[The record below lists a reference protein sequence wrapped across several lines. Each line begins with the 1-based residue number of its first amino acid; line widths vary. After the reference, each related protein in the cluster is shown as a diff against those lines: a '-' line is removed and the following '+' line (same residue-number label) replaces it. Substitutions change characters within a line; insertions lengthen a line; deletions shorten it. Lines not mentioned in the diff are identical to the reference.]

1 MISVYVC
8 VGYISFLLKAELS
21 ADTDSGGG
29 GLERRSQG
37 GEKGETGKKGREES
51 RAR

>member
-21 ADTDSGGG
+21 ADTDSGGWRVRKEKSRRR
-29 GLERRSQG
+29 ERGDREKRKR
-37 GEKGETGKKGREES
+37 GE
-51 RAR
+51 